1 MVPGLPPRTSG
12 PVEDLV
18 RKAFGGGT
26 RIVSVEDVGGRR
38 RRSLIHRLT
47 LSGPNAPQ
55 SVIVKQLKAVRPDT
69 ARDNDQ
75 NSLFLAELSSLR
87 FLTELGLD
95 DLSPRLFAHDVASHV
110 LVMQDLG
117 PGVSMADVLQARP
130 EPSSLPTLHAYAS
143 SLGRLHG
150 LSAPHLNRFL
160 TLRTE
165 VGAQDDA
172 ALWAKDVQEDIS
184 AVDASLAWV
193 DLSLSPYASA
203 ELNDVQERLTAHD
216 AWVTFTH
223 GDPCPDNNVVA
234 ADGSVVHFD
243 FEFAQARPALVDGS
257 YFVVPFPTCWCVNA
271 IPSALRIEI
280 TETYRAD
287 LATHLPAANDPVVF
301 GRALTDAAALWVAR
315 DTTAGLLAG
324 ALKKDQKW
332 GISTWRQRM
341 IHRLP
346 AFIELAHRH
355 DHLPAFAETA
365 ESLHRRLTGKWVKLT
380 PMPTYP
386 ALR

>member
-1 MVPGLPPRTSG
+1 MVPGLPPRTRG

-18 RKAFGGGT
+18 REAFGGGT

-55 SVIVKQLKAVRPDT
+55 SVIVKQLKAVRPDS

-75 NSLFLAELSSLR
+75 TSLFLAELSSLR

-95 DLSPRLFAHDVASHV
+95 DLSPRLFAHDVARHI

-117 PGVSMADVLQARP
+117 PGVSMADVLQARS
-130 EPSSLPTLHAYAS
+130 EPSSVPTLHAYAK
-143 SLGRLHG
+143 SLGRMRPFGTPSQPVPDPAHRGRGAGGRRALGEGRPGGHLG
-150 LSAPHLNRFL
+150 GRHLSR
-160 TLRTE
+160 
-165 VGAQDDA
+165 VGGPVPVAG
-172 ALWAKDVQEDIS
+172 
-184 AVDASLAWV
+184 
-193 DLSLSPYASA
+193 SLSRA
-203 ELNDVQERLTAHD
+203 ERRAGTPDRAGRLGDVH
-216 AWVTFTH
+216 H

-243 FEFAQARPALVDGS
+243 FEFARARPALVDGS
-257 YFVVPFPTCWCVNA
+257 YFVVPFPTCWCVKA

-280 TETYRAD
+280 TETYRAE

-315 DTTAGLLAG
+315 DMTAGLLAG

-346 AFIELAHRH
+346 DFIELAHRH

-365 ESLHRRLTGKWVKLT
+365 ESLHRRLTGQWVKLT

>member
-1 MVPGLPPRTSG
+1 MVPGLPPRTRG

-18 RKAFGGGT
+18 REAFGGGT

-47 LSGPNAPQ
+47 LSGPNGPP
-55 SVIVKQLKAVRPDT
+55 SVIVKQLKALQPDT

-75 NSLFLAELSSLR
+75 TSLFLAELSSLR

-95 DLSPRLFAHDVASHV
+95 DLSPRLFAHDVARHI

-130 EPSSLPTLHAYAS
+130 APSSVPTLHAYAR

-184 AVDASLAWV
+184 AVDSSLAWV
-193 DLSLSPYASA
+193 DLSVSPDASV
-203 ELNDVQERLTAHD
+203 ELNDV
-216 AWVTFTH
+216 
-223 GDPCPDNNVVA
+223 
-234 ADGSVVHFD
+234 
-243 FEFAQARPALVDGS
+243 
-257 YFVVPFPTCWCVNA
+257 
-271 IPSALRIEI
+271 
-280 TETYRAD
+280 
-287 LATHLPAANDPVVF
+287 
-301 GRALTDAAALWVAR
+301 
-315 DTTAGLLAG
+315 
-324 ALKKDQKW
+324 
-332 GISTWRQRM
+332 
-341 IHRLP
+341 
-346 AFIELAHRH
+346 
-355 DHLPAFAETA
+355 
-365 ESLHRRLTGKWVKLT
+365 
-380 PMPTYP
+380 
-386 ALR
+386 